1 MKRFIEDEVFTQGVT
16 NIVNLQDAKGTACP
30 REHALIYCLDILIVC
45 TYLRGV

>member
-1 MKRFIEDEVFTQGVT
+1 VKRYTEDEVFTQGVP

-30 REHALIYCLDILIVC
+30 RKHALINSVDILIVY